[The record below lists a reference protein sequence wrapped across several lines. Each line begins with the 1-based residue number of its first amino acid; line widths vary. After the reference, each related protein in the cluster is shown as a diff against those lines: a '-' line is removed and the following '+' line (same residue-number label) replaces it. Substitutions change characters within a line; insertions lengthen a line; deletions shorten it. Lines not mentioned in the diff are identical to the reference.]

1 MLIQKLLVSHSQF
14 VHDLVSGLIALM
26 GSNYSETPVNIG
38 TTDEATVE
46 HWARTILSIVNEMRQ
61 NGTVPALP
69 EGKKESEIIFV
80 DKVVDDPPRRRPDTT
95 LAKSVL
101 NWEPRWTVRAGLE
114 ETIRY
119 FVTVLEEGEH

>member
-1 MLIQKLLVSHSQF
+1 LEIPILFVTYQF
-14 VHDLVSGLIALM
+14 VHDLISGLIALM
-26 GSNYSETPVNIG
+26 GSSYSETPVNIG

-46 HWARTILSIVNEMRQ
+46 DWARAILSIVNEMRQ
-61 NGTVPALP
+61 NGTIPPLP

-80 DKVVDDPPRRRPDTT
+80 DKVVDDPPRRKPDTT
-95 LAKSVL
+95 LAKNVL
-101 NWEPRWTVRAGLE
+101 NWEPRWTVKAGLE